1 LQIINIGYV
10 PYSFDLKHPADRRR
24 LGSWA
29 AAKEIELNL
38 KTPLESDVLVLSN
51 GANFGHW
58 IKRSKQPVVLD
69 LVDAYLGEKPSFAKD
84 FLRNIVR
91 SIRGT
96 SDLHWITYSRHL
108 KNACESAD
116 LVVVASEEQKELVYP
131 FNKNVV
137 VIQDDHFELDNEYKL
152 RSDTETSSVE
162 KSDKPHLF
170 WEGYGYTL
178 KHFQVISSE
187 LDRFLSESGWGMYL
201 ITVGTFP
208 KWGGY
213 LGKVSTQKE
222 IRKYFPKSWKS
233 IQVIPWTLSNLVT
246 FATKSQLGVIP
257 ISAQDNFAVLKS
269 ENKLL
274 SMWHLK
280 LPVLFSDIPS
290 YLRVAKTSDNLMGVV
305 KQGEWHDKL
314 LLLAADEELRER
326 FRIQGEKYVASNHSH
341 SGLVEKWDDAMQSL
355 VNP

>member
-1 LQIINIGYV
+1 M
-10 PYSFDLKHPADRRR
+10 PHSFDLKHPADRRR

-29 AAKEIELNL
+29 ASKEIALNL

-58 IKRSKQPVVLD
+58 IKRSQQPIVLD
-69 LVDAYLGEKPSFAKD
+69 LVDAYLGENPSFAKD
-84 FLRNIVR
+84 FVRNIVR

-96 SDLHWITYSRHL
+96 SSLYWITYSRHL
-108 KNACESAD
+108 KNACELAD
-116 LVVVASEEQKELVYP
+116 LVVVASEEQRELVYP
-131 FNKNVV
+131 FSKNVV
-137 VIQDDHFELDNEYKL
+137 VIQDDHFEVDNEYKL
-152 RSDTETSSVE
+152 RSDREFSSIE

-178 KHFQVISSE
+178 KHFQVISGE

-201 ITVGTFP
+201 ITVDTFP

-233 IQVIPWTLSNLVT
+233 IQVIPWTLSNLVA
-246 FATKSQLGVIP
+246 FGRKSHLGVIP
-257 ISAQDNFAVLKS
+257 INTEDNFAVLKS

-280 LPVLFSDIPS
+280 LPVLFSDTPS
-290 YLRVAKTSDNLMGVV
+290 YLRVAKSSDNLMGVTKV
-305 KQGEWHDKL
+305 GEWYDKL
-314 LLLAADEELRER
+314 LLLAADEALRER
-326 FRIQGEKYVASNHSH
+326 LRIRGENYVTSNHSH
-341 SGLVEKWDDAMQSL
+341 SDLVEKWDEAIQSL

>member
-1 LQIINIGYV
+1 MQNISIGYV

-24 LGSWA
+24 IGSWA
-29 AAKEIELNL
+29 AAKEIEFNL
-38 KTPLESDVLVLSN
+38 KTPLESDVLILSN

-58 IKRSKQPVVLD
+58 IKRSQQPVALD
-69 LVDAYLGEKPSFAKD
+69 LVDAYLGENPSFAKD
-84 FLRNIVR
+84 FVRNIVR

-96 SDLHWITYSRHL
+96 SNLHWITYSRHL
-108 KNACESAD
+108 KNACQLAD

-137 VIQDDHFELDNEYKL
+137 VIQDDHFEVDSEYKL
-152 RSDTETSSVE
+152 RSDSESSSIE

-187 LDRFLSESGWGMYL
+187 LDRFLFESGWGMYL
-201 ITVGTFP
+201 ITVDTFP

-222 IRKYFPKSWKS
+222 IRKYFPRSWQS
-233 IQVIPWTLSNLVT
+233 IQIIPWTLSNLVA
-246 FATKSQLGVIP
+246 FALKSTLGVIP
-257 ISAQDNFAVLKS
+257 INAEDNFAVLKS

-280 LPVLFSDIPS
+280 LPVLFSDTPS
-290 YLRVAKTSDNLMGVV
+290 YLRVAKSSDNLMGVV
-305 KQGEWHDKL
+305 KVGEWYDKL
-314 LLLAADEELRER
+314 LLLAADETLRER
-326 FRIQGEKYVASNHSH
+326 IRIRGEDYVTSNHSH
-341 SGLVEKWDDAMQSL
+341 ADLVKKWDDAIQSL
-355 VNP
+355 VNS